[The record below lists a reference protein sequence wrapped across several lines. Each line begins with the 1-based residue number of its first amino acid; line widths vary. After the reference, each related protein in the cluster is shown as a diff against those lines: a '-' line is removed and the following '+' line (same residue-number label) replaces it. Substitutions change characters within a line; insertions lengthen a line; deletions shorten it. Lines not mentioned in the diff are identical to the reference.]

1 MIQAN
6 ELRIGNWVLDSDRD
20 NPYFHQVVR
29 IETKEYT
36 EWDSG
41 NEFNIVCLLEGTKDS
56 YFEIIPSPIPLT
68 EEWLVRFGFR
78 KTFDS
83 PFEYFEWTDHNL
95 QLSEKFDCYLGKF
108 TQPIKYVH
116 QLQNLYFALTGEELK
131 LTENDT
137 H

>member
-6 ELRIGNWVLDSDRD
+6 ELRIGNLVLMDGKEVGIISEIRS
-20 NPYFHQVVR
+20 NHSKVIYQGEVNGNISTRFSL
-29 IETKEYT
+29 IE
-36 EWDSG
+36 
-41 NEFNIVCLLEGTKDS
+41 FIRLE
-56 YFEIIPSPIPLT
+56 PIPLT

-83 PFEYFEWTDHNL
+83 PFEDFEWSDNNL

-116 QLQNLYFALTGEELK
+116 NLQNLYFALTGEELK